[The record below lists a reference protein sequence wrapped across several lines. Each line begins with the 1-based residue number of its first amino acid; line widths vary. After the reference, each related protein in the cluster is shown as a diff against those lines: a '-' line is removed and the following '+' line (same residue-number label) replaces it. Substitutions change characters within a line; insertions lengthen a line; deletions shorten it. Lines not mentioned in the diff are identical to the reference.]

1 MAVRRLL
8 IAAEHGFQ
16 GPWASVVVA
25 YGLSS
30 GRLWAPEHRLRSCA
44 QAQLPRGM
52 QDLPGPGIEPVSPA
66 FAGLTTGLPDTY
78 YLISNSLKPQT
89 IGDYILPQ
97 FIDED
102 TKCREL
108 KQCPQGDTTKEQE
121 RELPTQ
127 VGWKTSARHN
137 GTLLPALSHREVG
150 EKRPAGTLLCL
161 IFVLFLQGASVDS
174 FWVFNMLLLANL
186 NQVPGQCL
194 CFGH

>member
-1 MAVRRLL
+1 MR
-8 IAAEHGFQ
+8 I
-16 GPWASVVVA
+16 
-25 YGLSS
+25 
-30 GRLWAPEHRLRSCA
+30 
-44 QAQLPRGM
+44 PR
-52 QDLPGPGIEPVSPA
+52 
-66 FAGLTTGLPDTY
+66 
-78 YLISNSLKPQT
+78 
-89 IGDYILPQ
+89 
-97 FIDED
+97 
-102 TKCREL
+102 CREL

-186 NQVPGQCL
+186 NQVPGQ
-194 CFGH
+194 FFSREPRRETASFSFVGARDAQEVMGAFTEF